1 MAVGSQNEGYFTYY
15 AIRWLLHLHFL
26 VFSMGIFWEEPFSP
40 QFSHSLQV
48 SDFLLRVQSL
58 FEVIL
63 QLESMMNCA
72 RLQQLMIRQ
81 FMFLHSLK
89 KWMAH
94 HFSSF
99 VPNYSSRKLLKFLS
113 LGGELITWFVCFYGT
128 SQNLCDHILMSDLF
142 PFVLLRDTFM
152 PAPSFSLS
160 CGRKQRVTHLFDV
173 LSTPLCYSKRHW
185 VFLYV
190 NLSQK

>member
-1 MAVGSQNEGYFTYY
+1 MSMDNANSNVGIWLRVTEWG
-15 AIRWLLHLHFL
+15 LLHILCNRWRLHLRFL
-26 VFSMGIFWEEPFSP
+26 VFSMGIFWEESLSP
-40 QFSHSLQV
+40 QFSHSLKV

-142 PFVLLRDTFM
+142 PFVLFRDTFM

-160 CGRKQRVTHLFDV
+160 CGRKQRVNLI
-173 LSTPLCYSKRHW
+173 
-185 VFLYV
+185 FLMF
-190 NLSQK
+190 SQRLYAI